1 MACLSLEEVQRECGA
16 AGIMGGADDLLVM
29 SYNDAEPVG
38 LDGKVYA
45 ITAGVVSEIGRKT
58 TKKFVKVSM
67 PPETGG
73 LAEALTANIQNGSSF
88 FTQTLTLV
96 MQKLS
101 VVNRDFVLSVMNQPI
116 IAIVR
121 TPNGKYYAG
130 GLGGRLQLA
139 TADGGTGIAA
149 GDLQGRTL
157 TFTGNE
163 DNPFPEVD
171 AALIPDLIVAAP

>member
-1 MACLSLEEVQRECGA
+1 MACLSLEEVIKECGA

-29 SYNDAEPVG
+29 SFNDADALGV
-38 LDGKVYA
+38 DGKIYA
-45 ITAGVVSEIGRKT
+45 MTAGIVSEIGRKT
-58 TKKFVKVSM
+58 TKKFVKISM

-73 LAEALTANIQNGSSF
+73 LNEALTKNIQNGSSY

-96 MQKLS
+96 LQKLN
-101 VVNRDFVLSVMNQPI
+101 VDNRDFILSVIDQPI
-116 IAIVR
+116 VAIVR
-121 TPNGKYYAG
+121 TPNGKYFAAG
-130 GLGGRLQLA
+130 LSGRLQLT

-163 DNPFPEVD
+163 DSPFPEVD
-171 AALIPDLIVAAP
+171 AALIADLLLPAP